1 MRSTEMKPHDI
12 TRGAGAGRIRESG
25 FTLLE
30 LLVAMAI
37 FMVVVGAIYAMLEV
51 GRSDAFLTKQKTET
65 MQNARIA
72 LNTIGRDA
80 VNAGVGYWKSG
91 ARVPDGTLSNLLFIA
106 DDADSLDDWLTPVVP
121 GDGVRTTV
129 VDGVPVQTDALT
141 FAYMDNAFNGGTS
154 IAVSAVNPL
163 TNTITVASNSVAVG
177 GNLYVYI
184 IDDGKEPCL
193 ASLTKLSSTDKMV
206 FEAGDPLQLNNPGGA
221 GTFSRL
227 AQSASLK
234 RITWVTY
241 FVNDDNV
248 LIRRVYGQTDELVGA
263 GVDDGGVGGVVP
275 VGSGDGI
282 GFVEMP
288 LAFGVENF
296 QVRYVMDDG
305 TIVDDIVSA
314 GGVDASIIR
323 QNIRLVQVD
332 LSLRGTQNDPKTGQP
347 IRVQINGAFHTPN
360 LVIQE
365 RAIGRGA

>member
-1 MRSTEMKPHDI
+1 MKLHKRNRIGSVTRS
-12 TRGAGAGRIRESG
+12 RQSG
-25 FTLLE
+25 FSLLE
-30 LLVAMAI
+30 LVVAMAI

-91 ARVPDGTLSNLLFIA
+91 ARVPDGTLSNLLFIT
-106 DDADSLDDWLTPVVP
+106 DDADTLADWLTPVVP
-121 GDGVRTTV
+121 GNGVRTNV
-129 VDGVPVQTDALT
+129 VDGVNVQTDALT
-141 FAYMDNAFNGGTS
+141 FAFMDNAFNGGTS
-154 IAVSAVNPL
+154 VAVSNVDFMS
-163 TNTITVASNSVAVG
+163 NTITVANNSVAVG

-184 IDDGKEPCL
+184 IDDGAQPCL
-193 ASLTKLSSTDKMV
+193 ASLMSLSGATLMRFST
-206 FEAGDPLQLNNPGGA
+206 GDPLGLNNPGPG
-221 GTFSRL
+221 GTFEAL
-227 AQSASLK
+227 QNTASLK

-305 TIVDDIVSA
+305 QILDDVVTT
-314 GGVDASIIR
+314 GGVDASILR
-323 QNIRLVQVD
+323 QNIRLIQV
-332 LSLRGTQNDPKTGQP
+332 SINLRGTQNDPKTGAP
-347 IRVQINGAFHTPN
+347 IRVEINGAFHTPN

-365 RAIGRGA
+365 RAVGRGA

>member
-1 MRSTEMKPHDI
+1 MKALVSNRNRVA
-12 TRGAGAGRIRESG
+12 RGSRESG

-30 LLVAMAI
+30 LIVAMAI

-106 DDADSLDDWLTPVVP
+106 DDADTLEDWLTPVVP
-121 GDGVRTTV
+121 GNGVRTNM

-141 FAYMDNAFNGGTS
+141 FAFQDNAFNGGNS
-154 IAVSAVNPL
+154 IAVTAVDFN
-163 TNTITVASNSVAVG
+163 TNTITVANNGAAAG

-184 IDDGKEPCL
+184 LDDGVEPCL
-193 ASLTKLSSTDKMV
+193 ASLMSLNGTTQMR
-206 FEAGDPLQLNNPGGA
+206 FTAGDPLGLNNPGAG
-221 GTFSRL
+221 GTFEDLENSC
-227 AQSASLK
+227 SLK

-241 FVNDDNV
+241 FVNADNV
-248 LIRRVYGQTDELVGA
+248 LIRRMYGQTADLVGE
-263 GVDDGGVGGVVP
+263 GVEDGGIGGVVP
-275 VGSGDGI
+275 VGTGADGI

-305 TIVDDIVSA
+305 AIVDDIVSA

-332 LSLRGTQNDPKTGQP
+332 ISLRGTQNDPKTGAP
-347 IRVQINGAFHTPN
+347 IRVEINGAFHTPN

-365 RAIGRGA
+365 RAVGRGA